1 MKFPDDTKLEGTVK
15 TGKDKAITQKELLK
29 LMGCIN
35 RNRMEFNNTKCKI
48 MILLITETS
57 EVNSG
62 GRNQNL
68 IASV

>member
-1 MKFPDDTKLEGTVK
+1 MTKLEGTVK

-35 RNRMEFNNTKCKI
+35 RNGMEFNNTKCKI